1 MLRPVLAVSAAFK
14 YKKFPSY
21 RAARDW
27 YMGTYEDIIKSAD
40 SLIHYTKQA
49 SDPFQ
54 FLSKAIE
61 NVKNH
66 SERISILN
74 NIPFS
79 QDASASAYQIM
90 SYLLLNKEMAI
101 RTNLLSAPITGIQD
115 FDQSLKNELKE
126 FLQSD
131 TNKYSI
137 IDSMLTRKLAKQLF
151 MPLIYVKTIRAM
163 ANDIRGAFGSLLSYK
178 DYYSI
183 ADLSYEFWTKKDPD
197 ISNLMKLIN
206 LIGWFCSSLGKPV
219 YYSTPYLTTVQDY
232 MRSEKAD
239 IWVYDRANKKR
250 RRVTLRVPTQNRDKR
265 KTQVSTCVNFI
276 HQKDAYIAMAVV
288 NKLMTIKKMP
298 PAPIYTVHEN
308 FVTTPIFKSTETVN
322 WAPCTWL

>member
-1 MLRPVLAVSAAFK
+1 
-14 YKKFPSY
+14 
-21 RAARDW
+21 
-27 YMGTYEDIIKSAD
+27 
-40 SLIHYTKQA
+40 
-49 SDPFQ
+49 
-54 FLSKAIE
+54 
-61 NVKNH
+61 
-66 SERISILN
+66 
-74 NIPFS
+74 
-79 QDASASAYQIM
+79 
-90 SYLLLNKEMAI
+90 
-101 RTNLLSAPITGIQD
+101 
-115 FDQSLKNELKE
+115 
-126 FLQSD
+126 
-131 TNKYSI
+131 
-137 IDSMLTRKLAKQLF
+137 MLTRKLAKQLF
-151 MPLIYVKTIRAM
+151 MPLIYGKTIRAM

-183 ADLSYEFWTKKDPD
+183 ADLSYEFWTKKYPD

-288 NKLMTIKKMP
+288 KKLMTIKKMP

-308 FVTTPIFKSTETVN
+308 FVTTPIFESMVPQVYIEVFMALGHPIFIISSFIRMNLCPPKRSKGD
-322 WAPCTWL
+322 APLNLFNDTNQNILTCDEIKIPLISITLSHLL